1 MTACGMQGKLWP
13 MNTQPDT
20 PSPHISCAF
29 QFDGTGRAIELK
41 LTDTTNRPET
51 GFIWV
56 HLVQDDPDTAPWLE
70 QANLPQFI
78 QSAITAEG
86 TRPRCT
92 PHGDGAIIIL
102 RGVNLNDG
110 ARPEDMVSVRL
121 WVTAN
126 FVVSYSLRRLRA
138 IEDIQSTAVIGHTA
152 HTPGDLLGRLT
163 QRLADRAE
171 PTVSELNEQ
180 LDGIEEAIL
189 EAGTLPNR
197 TDLGEIRRAAITLR
211 RYMMPQRDALT
222 TLVIEDFSWLS
233 GNDLTRL
240 REATDRIT
248 LLSEELDAIRD
259 RAQVVHDQIMD
270 KRSETMNHQ
279 MFILSSVAAIFL
291 PLGLITGLLGINVG
305 GIPGTDNTSAFA
317 LVCIGLVAMGAGL
330 VWLFRKWGLL

>member
-1 MTACGMQGKLWP
+1 MQVKLWP
-13 MNTQPDT
+13 MTTQPSIPT
-20 PSPHISCAF
+20 PHTSCAF
-29 QFDGTGRAIELK
+29 QFDGAGRAVEIELADSK
-41 LTDTTNRPET
+41 NIPET

-56 HLVQDDPDTAPWLE
+56 HLVQDDPETAPWLA
-70 QANLPQFI
+70 QADLASFI

-102 RGVNLNDG
+102 RGVNLNEG

-126 FVVSYSLRRLRA
+126 LVVSYSLRRLRA

-152 HTPGDLLGRLT
+152 HSPGDLLGRLT

-189 EAGTLPNR
+189 EDGTLPDR
-197 TDLGEIRRAAITLR
+197 SDLGEIRRAAITLR

-270 KRSETMNHQ
+270 KRSETMNRQ

-305 GIPGTDNTSAFA
+305 GIPGTDNPSAFA
-317 LVCIGLVAMGAGL
+317 LVCVGLVAMGAGL